1 MCNAAKHAKLDQ
13 GVVKQA
19 SECNKHQEGEGC
31 KAIGCKMDNM
41 KSLEKAL
48 KDKKEDAEK
57 AKRQAERQASR
68 KASR

>member
-1 MCNAAKHAKLDQ
+1 VCNAAKHAKLDQ

-57 AKRQAERQASR
+57 AKRQAE
-68 KASR
+68 KDLKKV